1 MKHKTK
7 MKIYF
12 YIEKYAPAG
21 NNQFANEVFPDAG
34 NNHYA
39 NAGKIGN
46 CLINNHFVDIN
57 KMGKIVKFN
66 APNGNLGLVAI
77 DNTKEALIKFRRK
90 LDFKLAKKLINS
102 VL

>member
-1 MKHKTK
+1 

-21 NNQFANEVFPDAG
+21 NNQFANEVIPDAG

-39 NAGKIGN
+39 NAGKIGNCLINNDFVDANKIGN

-66 APNGNLGLVAI
+66 APNGKGA
-77 DNTKEALIKFRRK
+77 EALNI
-90 LDFKLAKKLINS
+90 
-102 VL
+102 